1 MGCKLDPDFKNHIPS
16 LMELICSDKMEGS
29 NLLTTEHENLQ
40 LASQPK
46 EKYIYFDVPN
56 MIGPGYLYPLFPP
69 LFSLIL
75 HILFQCL
82 LPLTSPDT
90 RLMLISFFSYIYNT

>member
-29 NLLTTEHENLQ
+29 NLLTTEIENLK

-46 EKYIYFDVPN
+46 EKYIYFDVPD
-56 MIGPGYLYPLFPP
+56 MIGQAIYTPS
-69 LFSLIL
+69 SLL
-75 HILFQCL
+75 SSVLCYTFYSSVSSL
-82 LPLTSPDT
+82 
-90 RLMLISFFSYIYNT
+90 